1 MTTRVY
7 EGKKA
12 LFDRLAVLTATGQPL
27 DGIQVAYAF
36 PGDPQLECVYGGGVR
51 FSHEDAVAERGVLV
65 TEVALVSVY
74 IRVARKPA
82 VPVEETDT
90 RAAEIFAQLAVQLT
104 GNPYLAGQLM
114 FAGITQGQ
122 GDYEVLP
129 DGSQSTSILGVQARI
144 ETDLTYGA
152 A

>member
-7 EGKKA
+7 EAKKA
-12 LFDRLAVLTATGQPL
+12 MFDRLTGLAGEGQPL

-51 FSHEDAVAERGVLV
+51 FSHEDAVAERGVLMA
-65 TEVALVSVY
+65 EVALVSVY
-74 IRVARKPA
+74 IRVASKPA
-82 VPVEETDT
+82 TLVEETDA

-104 GNPYLAGQLM
+104 GDPFLAGQMM
-114 FAGITQGQ
+114 FGGITQGQ

-129 DGSQSTSILGVQARI
+129 DGSQSTSILAVQARI
-144 ETDLTYGA
+144 ETDLTYGGV
-152 A
+152 